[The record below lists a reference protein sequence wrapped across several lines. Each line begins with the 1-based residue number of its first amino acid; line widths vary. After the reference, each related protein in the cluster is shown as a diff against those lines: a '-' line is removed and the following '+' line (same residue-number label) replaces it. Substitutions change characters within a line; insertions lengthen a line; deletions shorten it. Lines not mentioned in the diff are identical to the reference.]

1 MIWLKRRDAGAAGV
15 RRGPADRYDV
25 TMSEFL
31 DLRLWPRRA
40 SFEHFRSLAQPF
52 FSLCARVDV
61 SALAARV
68 QAQPGATLFL
78 AYHHA
83 ALCAANAVAPFR
95 YELEGERVR
104 VHGRVDGS
112 TTVLR
117 EDQSI
122 GFANLDYE
130 PDFGRF
136 VERALPVLAAA
147 KRVSAELGEDADVG
161 RPLIHMTTI
170 PWLAFTSFSHARGAG
185 DAVPKLAFGRIET
198 QEDGRQWMP
207 VAVEVHHALM
217 DGLHVGQFYAA
228 LQAALDA

>member
-1 MIWLKRRDAGAAGV
+1 
-15 RRGPADRYDV
+15 
-25 TMSEFL
+25 MSELL
-31 DLRLWPRRA
+31 DLRHWQRRA

-61 SALAARV
+61 SKLAARV
-68 QAQPGATLFL
+68 QKSQPGATLFL

-83 ALCAANAVAPFR
+83 ALRAANEVVPFR
-95 YELEGERVR
+95 YRLEGEGVR
-104 VHGRVDGS
+104 VHARVDGS

-117 EDQSI
+117 NDQSL
-122 GFANLDYE
+122 GFANLAYE
-130 PDFGRF
+130 PEFGRF

-147 KRVSAELGEDADVG
+147 KQPAAGLGEDEDVA

-170 PWLAFTSFSHARGAG
+170 PWLAFTSFNHARGTG
-185 DAVPKLAFGRIET
+185 DAVPKLAFGRIEG
-198 QEDGRQWMP
+198 QDGRQLMP

-228 LQAALDA
+228 LQAALDE